1 MVEVNAH
8 SFRGYRTL
16 RNENPRMGVRGGA
29 WRGDGLLGGYFSQQG
44 SEGPFCGCWND
55 SIPK

>member
-16 RNENPRMGVRGGA
+16 RNENPRMGGPGVV
-29 WRGDGLLGGYFSQQG
+29 WRGVMEGGLAYSM
-44 SEGPFCGCWND
+44 D
-55 SIPK
+55 DH